1 MRDFLLEDN
10 MLQIEHLTL
19 IHKKDLRPLIKDFNF
34 TLNKTDKV
42 AIIGEEGNGK
52 STLLMA
58 IANKTAIEDYMEI
71 QGHIFSKGLRIE
83 YLPQELPPLY
93 SQLTVYDYFMKNEE
107 FFSYTSGELAHLA
120 AILTLPLPLFY
131 SQQQLKTLS
140 GGEKVKIQL
149 ANILLKQP
157 DVLLLDEPSNDLDID
172 TLIWLEDFI
181 IQYPFPII
189 FISHDKTLVKKS
201 ANVIIHLEQLRKKSL
216 PRHTISRTSYEVYME
231 LRNISIYRQEKNAT
245 NERIEFHKKEEKFRR
260 IQQKV
265 QYQQNTISR
274 QDPHGGALL
283 KQKMHTVKAMG
294 RRYEKEKNNLTDFPE
309 YEEPLFS
316 RFDSSISIPTKKE
329 ILSIHLPQLS
339 IDNRLLSQNINL
351 EVRGPEKIC
360 IIGKN
365 GSGKTTLIKLI
376 AQQLLLRK
384 DIHAAYMPQNYE
396 DLLPMNQTPVEYLA
410 LDRTQTTMSRMRTYL
425 GSMNYTSDEML
436 HPISQLS
443 GGQKAK
449 LFLLKISV
457 DKNDVLILDE
467 PTRNFSP
474 LSTPVIFNLL
484 EQYQGCIISI
494 SHDRTYL
501 RQICTRIYQLTENGL
516 EQLENVFK
524 ET

>member
-1 MRDFLLEDN
+1 

-19 IHKKDLRPLIKDFNF
+19 THKKDLRPLIKDFNF

-58 IANKTAIEDYMEI
+58 IADLAFIEDYIEF

-83 YLPQELPPLY
+83 YLPQELPSAFSELSIY
-93 SQLTVYDYFMKNEE
+93 EYFIKDEE
-107 FFSYTSGELAHLA
+107 FFSYSSGELAHLA
-120 AILTLPLPLFY
+120 TILTLPLTIFY

-149 ANILLKQP
+149 AYILLKHP

-181 IQYPFPII
+181 IHYPFPIM
-189 FISHDKTLVKKS
+189 FISHDETLVKNS

-216 PRHTISRTSYEVYME
+216 PRHTISRTNYEVYME
-231 LRNISIYRQEKNAT
+231 QRKISLYHQEKNAI
-245 NERIEFHKKEEKFRR
+245 NERIEFNKKTEKFRR

-283 KQKMHTVKAMG
+283 KQKMHTVTAMG
-294 RRYEKEKNNLTDFPE
+294 RRYEKEGKNLTDFPE
-309 YEEPLFS
+309 YEEPMFS

-329 ILSIHLPQLS
+329 ILTVHLPQLS
-339 IDNRLLSQNINL
+339 IGNRLLSQNINL
-351 EVRGPEKIC
+351 QVRGPEKIC

-376 AQQLLLRK
+376 AQQLLSRK

-396 DLLPMNQTPVEYLA
+396 ELLPMNQTPVEYLA
-410 LDRTQTTMSRMRTYL
+410 FDGMQATISQMRTYL

-494 SHDRTYL
+494 SHDRSYL
-501 RQICTRIYQLTENGL
+501 RQICTSIYQLTENGL
-516 EQLENVFK
+516 ERLEDAFK